1 MNSIQENLALTIS
14 PQANILDGIDL
25 YEPCDV
31 QILER
36 LIHSTLL
43 RVDIYKSQEWMY
55 ENEKEQLEKY
65 KDTFSQGRAKVKY
78 TRQKGNPYGRSN
90 PLGSLSLFLIRRE
103 IRHTLSKNRFVD
115 IDAKNCHPDM
125 KLQICLKHQ
134 IECKNLKNYVNKRQE
149 CFD

>member
-14 PQANILDGIDL
+14 PQTNILDGIVL

-43 RVDIYKSQEWMY
+43 SVDIYKIQEWMY
-55 ENEKEQLEKY
+55 ENEKEQLIKY
-65 KDTFSQGRAKVKY
+65 KETFSQGRARVKY

-90 PLGSLSLFLIRRE
+90 PLRCLSQFLIRRE
-103 IRHTLSKNRFVD
+103 VRHTLSMKSSDD
-115 IDAKNCHPDM
+115 IDVKNCHPDM
-125 KLQICLKHQ
+125 KLQICLKHR
-134 IECKNLKNYVNKRQE
+134 IECKYLRCK
-149 CFD
+149 